1 MRVVVLGA
9 TGGTGRLLVEQAI
22 DRGHE
27 VVAYVRRPDALSP
40 RPGLD
45 VVGGQLTDEPALT
58 AAMTG
63 ADAVLCAIG
72 PTGVKDL
79 LGTDL
84 MRRSL
89 PVVAAAMSAAG
100 VRRLVLLSA
109 YGVGDTARSASLT
122 ARLTFRTAVR
132 ALYRDKREAEERLAA
147 AGLDVTTVH
156 PTMLTNGETGEA
168 PVVRDAT
175 TVGHVSGMPKVSR
188 AALATAML
196 DAAEDPATVGRRLIV
211 TRPGKVR

>member
-27 VVAYVRRPDALSP
+27 VVAYVRRPDALPP

-58 AAMTG
+58 AAMAG
-63 ADAVLCAIG
+63 AGAVLCAIG

-89 PVVAAAMSAAG
+89 PVVAAAMTAAG

-109 YGVGDTARSASLT
+109 YGVGDTARSASVT

-175 TVGHVSGMPKVSR
+175 TVAHVSGMPKVPR